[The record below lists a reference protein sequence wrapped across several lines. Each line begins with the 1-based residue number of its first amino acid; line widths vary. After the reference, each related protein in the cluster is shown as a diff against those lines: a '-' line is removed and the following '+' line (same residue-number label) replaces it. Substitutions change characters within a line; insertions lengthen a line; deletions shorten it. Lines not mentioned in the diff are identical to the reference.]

1 MRPVFI
7 RHSLRQ
13 ENNKEETQNSDKMT
27 FWQENYGFI
36 KDVYDMRHQKMM
48 EWMENVERVNVLT
61 KVFLV
66 KIS

>member
-13 ENNKEETQNSDKMT
+13 ENNKEETQNSDEMT

-48 EWMENVERVNVLT
+48 EWMENVERVNVL
-61 KVFLV
+61 KIFFLM

>member
-1 MRPVFI
+1 
-7 RHSLRQ
+7 
-13 ENNKEETQNSDKMT
+13 MT

-61 KVFLV
+61 KVFLM
-66 KIS
+66 KII